1 MPGLEGKRGICMSDL
16 EGIMLSEYFLSQCIR
31 RGGVADVYRA
41 RQNGEDST
49 ETPQQPSTVTNG
61 GSENAGNRQKDVLG
75 ENSVAGQTSFLDSG
89 SRSCR
94 VVAYHQGKSE
104 FNTIDA
110 DAYLSNQSVVI
121 GPEVQSPAPAPQSAE
136 KEGEHIEEKAQSAL
150 AARLRKL
157 LPVVVVI
164 LLLLGLLGALLSSFY
179 FP

>member
-75 ENSVAGQTSFLDSG
+75 ENSVAGRPRFWTVDPDP
-89 SRSCR
+89 
-94 VVAYHQGKSE
+94 VE
-104 FNTIDA
+104 W
-110 DAYLSNQSVVI
+110 
-121 GPEVQSPAPAPQSAE
+121 SPITRAKVNLIPLTLMPT
-136 KEGEHIEEKAQSAL
+136 
-150 AARLRKL
+150 
-157 LPVVVVI
+157 
-164 LLLLGLLGALLSSFY
+164 
-179 FP
+179 

>member
-75 ENSVAGQTSFLDSG
+75 ENSD
-89 SRSCR
+89 R
-94 VVAYHQGKSE
+94 KS
-104 FNTIDA
+104 T
-110 DAYLSNQSVVI
+110 
-121 GPEVQSPAPAPQSAE
+121 
-136 KEGEHIEEKAQSAL
+136 
-150 AARLRKL
+150 RLN
-157 LPVVVVI
+157 
-164 LLLLGLLGALLSSFY
+164 SSHSQISYAVFCLKK
-179 FP
+179 

>member
-61 GSENAGNRQKDVLG
+61 GSENTENRQKDVLG
-75 ENSVAGQTSFLDSG
+75 ENSVAGKPRFWMVDPDPVEWSPITRAKVNLIPL
-89 SRSCR
+89 
-94 VVAYHQGKSE
+94 
-104 FNTIDA
+104 NA
-110 DAYLSNQSVVI
+110 DAYLSNQSVMI
-121 GPEVQSPAPAPQSAE
+121 GPEVQSPAPQPAE
-136 KEGEHIEEKAQSAL
+136 KEGEHTEEKAESAL

-157 LPVVVVI
+157 LPVAVVI